1 MTNTGHVAA
10 GAYLGYAIYEVRVA
24 KGKYYMHQNEDS
36 FYFQDNWRAT
46 RRLTL
51 NLGLRWQFSPY
62 PNDKYYIM
70 SSFDPKDNAIV
81 LGNTL
86 DTLYKVAATT
96 PAWINAAHRLRR

>member
-1 MTNTGHVAA
+1 MAA
-10 GAYLGYAIYEVRVA
+10 AAYLGYADYEVRVA

-46 RRLTL
+46 SRLTM

-70 SSFDPKDNAIV
+70 SGYDPKNNAIT
-81 LGNTL
+81 LGN
-86 DTLYKVAATT
+86 
-96 PAWINAAHRLRR
+96 AWRRSTKSAPSRRLGLTCFRVMG